1 MRTKSDQPHGIDCI
15 AVLET
20 ISQEEAM
27 ETFGDDF
34 RENAENGVFDSY
46 PGTLVWDGTT
56 HQRVDE
62 EART

>member
-34 RENAENGVFDSY
+34 RENVENGVFDSY

-56 HQRVDE
+56 HRSVDE
-62 EART
+62 EAQG

>member
-34 RENAENGVFDSY
+34 RENAENGIFDRY
-46 PGTLVWDGTT
+46 PGQLVWDGTT
-56 HQRVDE
+56 HRSVDE
-62 EART
+62 EAQD

>member
-1 MRTKSDQPHGIDCI
+1 MKLHSNQPHIHDRI
-15 AVLET
+15 AALET

-56 HQRVDE
+56 HQSVDE

>member
-46 PGTLVWDGTT
+46 PGTLVWAGTT
-56 HQRVDE
+56 HQHVDE